1 MDLPIMPRQL
11 QEDAVI
17 EGNIYYFEANVTF
30 GVPAHMHVCVKRADK
45 LLFFSTCSSQINTA
59 RELSKRFGWDINTFP
74 VYAANE
80 ETNRFNEALTY
91 VNCNRCY
98 EIAVSDFVDLMEK
111 GEVRLLQGNFSEAD
125 MAMITKGVL
134 TSTQIAREIKALFQD
149 SQEGKQ

>member
-1 MDLPIMPRQL
+1 
-11 QEDAVI
+11 
-17 EGNIYYFEANVTF
+17 
-30 GVPAHMHVCVKRADK
+30 MHVCVKRADK

-59 RELSKRFGWDINTFP
+59 RELSRRFGWDINTFP

-80 ETNRFNEALTY
+80 QTNKFKEALTY

-125 MAMITKGVL
+125 MKMITKGVL
-134 TSTQIAREIKALFQD
+134 TSNQIAREIKALFED
-149 SQEGKQ
+149 TMGAL